1 MSSADGANLTGMPPY
16 SGRSTLSPSFTATGM
31 RSPAMV
37 RRPGPTA
44 ITVPWLTWKQK
55 IGVKMSRASGEYYFN
70 FKNILRNSSSQ
81 YRNWCTMQRST
92 REETVC
98 ALPLLTEIKRNQPPP
113 NQRAS
118 HHLQKKK
125 KTRFFIEKIDG
136 DHTGHRTF
144 VVADSGN
151 KTPPTD
157 LLGGTSFSTKTR
169 SSSGMSLFA
178 DIVWCRTM
186 WCSVW
191 QLKID
196 ECVTQLCVL
205 KGNVAAKI
213 ENSMTIKL
221 PSLQQLSVVNKLF
234 AIVWEPIIAPF
245 CYANVTTFSHQT
257 LCSHFYFYFPPLIN
271 QQVVSYNR
279 QISAYFNYRSTW
291 EKWREMAPTT
301 RSSVAPRRS
310 KRNST
315 ATGSDAAAT
324 TPGVGLYKST
334 IRNIFY
340 VTFYVW

>member
-1 MSSADGANLTGMPPY
+1 MEIIIPRTAGGRMMGGIECIVLRMTIIFLWKEVFRYILISIIFWGTLHPNIGIDAQCSAAQE
-16 SGRSTLSPSFTATGM
+16 
-31 RSPAMV
+31 
-37 RRPGPTA
+37 RR
-44 ITVPWLTWKQK
+44 Q
-55 IGVKMSRASGEYYFN
+55 SAS
-70 FKNILRNSSSQ
+70 
-81 YRNWCTMQRST
+81 
-92 REETVC
+92 